1 MFNVK
6 AIVMNLGPP
15 CCVVHIGYM
24 WAYVEEVH
32 RERECGKDGVKKEM
46 GVLEE
51 TSLEN
56 LT

>member
-24 WAYVEEVH
+24 WVYVEGVR

-51 TSLEN
+51 TK
-56 LT
+56 